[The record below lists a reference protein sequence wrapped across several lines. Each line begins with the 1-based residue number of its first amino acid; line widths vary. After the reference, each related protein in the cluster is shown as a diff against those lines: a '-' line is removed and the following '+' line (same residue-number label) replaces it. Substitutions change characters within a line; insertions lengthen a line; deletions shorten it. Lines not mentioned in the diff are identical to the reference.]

1 MIKEEKM
8 GLNPVLEVIKNRR
21 SIRSFKKD
29 PIPEDD
35 LKLILEAAIWAP
47 SAGNLQPW
55 HFVVVRDP
63 EIKKLLSIAALNQTF
78 IAQAPVVIVVC
89 ALPWISSSRYGKR
102 GEELYCLQ
110 DTAAAIE
117 NMLLAAASLGI
128 GSCWVG
134 AFDEEA
140 VKKIVGL
147 TNKVKPVALIP
158 MGYPAKI
165 PTPPHRKPIREVVS
179 WI

>member
-1 MIKEEKM
+1 MA
-8 GLNPVLEVIKNRR
+8 LNPVLEVIKNRR

-29 PIPEDD
+29 PIPEEY
-35 LKLILEAAIWAP
+35 LKLILEAGIWAP

-55 HFVVVRDP
+55 YFVVVRDP
-63 EIKKLLSIAALNQTF
+63 EVKKLLSISALNQTF
-78 IAQAPVVIVVC
+78 ISQAPVVIVVC
-89 ALPWISSSRYGKR
+89 ALPWVSSSRYGKR

-110 DTAAAIE
+110 DTAAAIQ

-140 VKKIVGL
+140 VRKILGL
-147 TNKVKPVALIP
+147 NSKVRPVAIIP

-165 PTPPHRKPIREVVS
+165 PTPPPRRSIKEVVLEE
-179 WI
+179 